1 MFANAADELLARLH
15 IQETLLRFCRGIDR
29 KDWPLLLSAF
39 HEDATDDHGW
49 VKGRAH
55 DVLVPALQSRHL
67 TVTHSVH
74 YLTNISIAFV
84 STSMASVESYVLV
97 AQRQVA
103 RDGVGEDRT
112 MAAVRYV
119 DRLEARD
126 SCWRIASRVLVYGDM
141 FTVSDEATFALPDG
155 FTQQRRDVS
164 DPITMQESVL
174 GIFSSDGSTPQRCGR
189 P

>member
-1 MFANAADELLARLH
+1 MFANAADELLARIH

-55 DVLVPALQSRHL
+55 EMLVPALQSRHK

-74 YLTNISIAFV
+74 YLTNVSIAFV
-84 STSMASVESYVLV
+84 SPSVASVESYVLV
-97 AQRQVA
+97 VQRQPTQ
-103 RDGVGEDRT
+103 DGVGAERT

-126 SCWRIASRVLVYGDM
+126 SAWRIASRVLVYGDM
-141 FTVSDEATFALPDG
+141 LTVTDEATFALPDE
-155 FTQQRRDVS
+155 FTQQRRDGF
-164 DPITMQESVL
+164 DPITMQESAL
-174 GIFSSDGSTPQRCGR
+174 GIYRL
-189 P
+189 